1 MSASAPYLTLLG
13 TGTSMG
19 VPMIGCRCPVCI
31 STNPRNQRT
40 RTGVYVSAPEGPFLI
55 DTSPELRLQLV
66 REQIDMVHAVVYT
79 HAHADHILGL
89 DDLRIFGYKLKRPI
103 PLYCEPVVEEHLRR
117 TFSYAFVPVEE
128 RNHQHSTPDLVFQTI
143 GTDPFDVLG
152 LTLTPLRL
160 IHGKLPVLGYRIH
173 DVAFC
178 TDVSFIPEETWPK
191 LEGLKVLILDALWD
205 EPHPT
210 HFSIAQAL
218 EVIERVRPERAYLTH
233 CSHRLDYEKTNARLP
248 AGVELAYDG
257 LRIDLGER
265 RATS

>member
-1 MSASAPYLTLLG
+1 MAAATANMMTLLG

-19 VPMIGCRCPVCI
+19 VPMIGCRCPVCL
-31 STNPRNQRT
+31 STNPKNHRT
-40 RTGVYVSAPEGPFLI
+40 RTGVYISAPEGPLLI

-66 REQIDMVHAVVYT
+66 REQIDMVHAVIYT

-89 DDLRIFGYKLKRPI
+89 DDLRIFGFKLKRPI

-128 RNHQHSTPDLVFQTI
+128 RNQLHSSPDLVFHTI
-143 GTDPFDVLG
+143 GTDPFELLG
-152 LTLTPLRL
+152 LRIIPLRL
-160 IHGKLPVLGYRIH
+160 IHGQLPVLGYRIN

-178 TDVSFIPEETWPK
+178 TDVSFIPDETWPL
-191 LEGLKVLILDALWD
+191 LEGLQVLILDALWD

-210 HFSIAQAL
+210 HFSVQQAC
-218 EVIERVRPERAYLTH
+218 EVIARLQPKRAFLTH

-257 LRIDLGER
+257 LQIPL
-265 RATS
+265 A

>member
-1 MSASAPYLTLLG
+1 M
-13 TGTSMG
+13 
-19 VPMIGCRCPVCI
+19 
-31 STNPRNQRT
+31 
-40 RTGVYVSAPEGPFLI
+40 LI

-103 PLYCEPVVEEHLRR
+103 PLYCEPIVEASLRQ

-128 RNHQHSTPDLVFQTI
+128 RNHQHSTPDLVFRTI
-143 GTDPFDVLG
+143 GTEPFDVLG
-152 LTLTPLRL
+152 LHFIPLRL
-160 IHGKLPVLGYRIH
+160 IHGKLPVLGFRIN

-178 TDVSFIPEETWPK
+178 TDVSFIPEETWPL
-191 LEGLKVLILDALWD
+191 LEGVKVLILDALFD

-210 HFSIAQAL
+210 HFSVDQAC
-218 EVIERVRPERAYLTH
+218 EVIARVKPERAYLTH
-233 CSHRLDYEKTNARLP
+233 CSHRLDYDKTNARLP

-257 LRIDLGER
+257 LQIPLG
-265 RATS
+265 